1 MEIYVGTSGW
11 TYDWNPEGRLD
22 WYVKNSGLNAVELNA
37 SFYRFPYPSQVRSW
51 KTKGGNL
58 RWSIKVHNS
67 ITHMRKLSEKAVE
80 TWQKFYNIFKIMDDL
95 VDFYLFQMPPN
106 FSKTDRN
113 ISRVISFAEMTGLG
127 ERFAIEFRHKSWF
140 NNDTKRI
147 FERYG
152 ITLVSI
158 DAPIGTWI
166 TTTNGI
172 VYLRLHGR
180 TDWYSHNYT
189 RDELLELAKAVL
201 NLSPRKVYV
210 FFNNDHWMLN
220 NARDMLN
227 ILRDLVNSCGE
238 SS

>member
-11 TYDWNPEGRLD
+11 VYDWNPEGKLD

-37 SFYRFPYPSQVRSW
+37 SFYRFPYPSQVKSWRS
-51 KTKGGNL
+51 KGSCL

-67 ITHMRKLSEKAVE
+67 ITHLRKLSEKALE
-80 TWQKFYNIFKIMDDL
+80 TWQKFYNLFKPMDDI

-106 FSKTDRN
+106 FSKNEKN
-113 ISRVISFAEMTGLG
+113 IKRVIEFFEKTQLG
-127 ERFAIEFRHKSWF
+127 QRFAIEFRHKSWF
-140 NNDTKRI
+140 NDDTVKL

-152 ITLVSI
+152 LTLVSI

-166 TTTNGI
+166 VTTNGI
-172 VYLRLHGR
+172 VYLRVHGR
-180 TDWYSHNYT
+180 SDWYAHDYS
-189 RDELLELAKAVL
+189 REELMELAEKIM

-220 NARDMLN
+220 NAREMLN
-227 ILRDLVNSCGE
+227 ILRELTEKHDRAF
-238 SS
+238 